1 MTVRVHTRNFPA
13 RLVSLLACLVVFSLV
28 AGCRRPVVRPEL
40 VPLQILA
47 INDFHGQISAGKKVG
62 GRPVGSAPV
71 LAAYL
76 KKAQRQFG
84 GFTFFVHA
92 GDLVGASPPESS
104 LLQGEPAIMFMNLL
118 GNETCSVMDR
128 LNPTCNLVTTVGN
141 HEFDSGL
148 KELLRLLQGGNH
160 AKGPF
165 LEAPWKGATFPC
177 VAANVVSQHTKR
189 PIFPPYVIKEVDG
202 LPLAFI
208 GAVLKETEYMV
219 MPEHVVGLEFLDEA
233 AAINYYVPELKD
245 KQVRTIIVLL
255 HQGGR
260 QAAYEGPTRPGGEVA
275 GAIRK
280 IVWHLDDEVDVVIS
294 GHTHAFSN
302 ALIPNQHGKEI
313 LVTQAWYAGR
323 GFADIKLE
331 LSRTTRDVVSK
342 AATIV
347 TAWADAGPGLT
358 PTPEA
363 TNLMLAAE
371 QKVAPRTRRKIAV
384 AARDIIRD
392 QNRAGESA
400 LGNLIADAQRK
411 ATGADFAFLNPGG
424 IRTNISAGEVTWGEL
439 YAVQPF
445 NNSLVK
451 MELTGQQIYDLL
463 NQQFPPGQT
472 YHRMLQVSGLT
483 YTWDDRAAPPGR
495 ITEVRRDGKLIDRAA
510 NYSVTVNSFL
520 AAGGDKFSV
529 FKQGRN
535 KKEGPGDLEALI
547 TYIQGLPQPFRAGIN
562 GRIQRLP

>member
-1 MTVRVHTRNFPA
+1 MIVRVHTRNFPA